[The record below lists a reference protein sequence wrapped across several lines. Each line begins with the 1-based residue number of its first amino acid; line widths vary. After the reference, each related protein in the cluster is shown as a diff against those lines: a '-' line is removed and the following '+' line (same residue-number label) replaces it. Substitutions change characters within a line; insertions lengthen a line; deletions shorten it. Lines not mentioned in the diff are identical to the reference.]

1 MTTTT
6 MMLLVP
12 GDSNGDEINHASD
25 CINFEL
31 VMKIYLSVLQ
41 TRQPEL
47 SFILLMPNAK
57 LLNNMACVLMAIFM
71 TCHCLCFRQLKK
83 ETHLNDD

>member
-6 MMLLVP
+6 MMMLVS
-12 GDSNGDEINHASD
+12 GDSNSNEINHASD

-31 VMKIYLSVLQ
+31 AMKIYLSVLQ